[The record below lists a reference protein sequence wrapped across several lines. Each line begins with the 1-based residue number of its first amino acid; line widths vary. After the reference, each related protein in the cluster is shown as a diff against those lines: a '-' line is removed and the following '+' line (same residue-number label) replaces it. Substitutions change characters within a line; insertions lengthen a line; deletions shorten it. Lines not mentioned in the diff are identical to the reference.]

1 MAVPAIPLNTPFAD
15 ERELCCR
22 IEEIDGQKV
31 GGRAPEL
38 IARIQKAA
46 WDEALAEVRQI
57 NG

>member
-1 MAVPAIPLNTPFAD
+1 MCSSAGARRCGIKGK
-15 ERELCCR
+15 
-22 IEEIDGQKV
+22 DGEKV
-31 GGRAPEL
+31 GGSADEL